1 MNEKQEVRVTGEVA
15 GVRADTALSSA
26 TGLPR
31 SLVAKLISK
40 GKVTVDGEK
49 ISKSTKLEE
58 GQMAAITVDE
68 PNMGF
73 ETAGPLEILYED
85 DHIVVVNKPV
95 GMAAHTNPGWSGPT
109 VLASLAELGVKVS
122 DHGPAERRGIVS
134 RLDVGTSGAMVVAKS
149 NSAYSVLKHAFKD
162 REVDRRYHALVEGHP
177 DPMEGTIDAPIARH
191 PSKQWKMAVVDG
203 GREAI
208 THYEVLELTP
218 GAALLDVQLETGRT
232 HQIRVHMSA
241 LGHPCLGDV
250 FYGADPVR
258 GEKLGLTRQWL
269 HAREVGFVHPATGE
283 HVTFVAPYPKDLE
296 EALEAMREGLGLW

>member
-1 MNEKQEVRVTGEVA
+1 MTEVQTVRVEGDLV
-15 GVRADTALSSA
+15 GVRADTALSMA

-31 SLVAKLISK
+31 SVISKLISR
-40 GKVTVDGEK
+40 GNATVDGK
-49 ISKSTKLEE
+49 AIAKSNKLQQ
-58 GQMAAITVDE
+58 GVSVRVVIDAPDK
-68 PNMGF
+68 GF
-73 ETAGPLEILYED
+73 ETAAPLEILYED
-85 DHIVVVNKPV
+85 DDFVVVNKPV
-95 GMAAHTNPGWSGPT
+95 GMAAHTNTGWSGPT

-122 DHGPAERRGIVS
+122 DHGPPERKGIVS

-149 NSAYSVLKHAFKD
+149 NRAYSALKNAF
-162 REVDRRYHALVEGHP
+162 RHRRVHRRYHALVEGHP

-191 PSKQWKMAVVDG
+191 PSKQWKMAVVEG
-203 GREAI
+203 GRDAV

-218 GAALLDVQLETGRT
+218 GAALLDVELETGRT

-269 HAREVGFVHPATGE
+269 HAREVGFEHPGTGE
-283 HVTFVAPYPKDLE
+283 QVTFTAPYPQDLR
-296 EALEAMREGLGLW
+296 ASLEAMREGLGLW